1 MENALKVCSSIQ
13 RLLVLVSGILLVFML
28 SVDDKVSYQNALS
41 DILVLGPNGA
51 NDLSN
56 FITSE
61 WIVKR
66 RSDDEILP
74 IYRASNETLKRFAL
88 ILRQSMSDLGVRI
101 EENEV
106 FNNTIFTNGEMVRLR
121 GLGATEPLPSF
132 TAGTESYGATNAPL
146 SRKGGIER
154 NNTCVA
160 LIRDL
165 AFSTH
170 QACGRVKIDK
180 HSGHEIG

>member
-121 GLGATEPLPSF
+121 GWERPNLFLPLPPVQNP
-132 TAGTESYGATNAPL
+132 TVRRMLHYLEREELRGTILVLPSYEIWL
-146 SRKGGIER
+146 SP
-154 NNTCVA
+154 
-160 LIRDL
+160 
-165 AFSTH
+165 H
-170 QACGRVKIDK
+170 VKRAA
-180 HSGHEIG
+180 E